1 MVIGYAIICTTVWAV
16 LQTLS
21 EMTIAF
27 PVSGNYIDY
36 TDRWVDPALAFGL
49 GFAEWLGW
57 IAVVGSEA
65 TFFNMLVQFWGG
77 FPEAASLSIFLV
89 VSVVIFSLP
98 NKVFAWFEYITSII
112 KVAIFFLIIAVSIAI
127 LSGAGTQPYAHHGE
141 PWTTLPPFKNGFL
154 GLAQTVLLACW
165 AIGDQVFT
173 GVMGGEAQNPRF
185 SMAHAA
191 KLVPVRVA
199 VFYLVGVSLITVLVP
214 STDSRLMGNTD
225 SPTSPFIIPV
235 EGPGIPVVPSII
247 NAGLIVVVL
256 AMSAESIYLSSRVLR
271 TMAHQRLIP
280 EVLARV
286 DSRGRPRWALFITG
300 LTGVFLTY
308 TNLSPGGQGSTHFS
322 TTNFFQ
328 NLIGLL
334 VIAIFTA
341 SYKLAFRTPW
351 RDPKTAD

>member
-1 MVIGYAIICTTVWAV
+1 M
-16 LQTLS
+16 
-21 EMTIAF
+21 
-27 PVSGNYIDY
+27 
-36 TDRWVDPALAFGL
+36 
-49 GFAEWLGW
+49 
-57 IAVVGSEA
+57 
-65 TFFNMLVQFWGG
+65 
-77 FPEAASLSIFLV
+77 
-89 VSVVIFSLP
+89 VSVIIFSLP
-98 NKVFAWFEYITSII
+98 NKVFAWFEYITSIV
-112 KVAIFFLIIAVSIAI
+112 KVALFFLIIAVSIAI
-127 LSGAGTQPYAHHGE
+127 LSGAGTQPYARHGE

-165 AIGDQVFT
+165 AVGDQVFT

-235 EGPGIPVVPSII
+235 EGAGIPVVPSII

-308 TNLSPGGQGSTHFS
+308 INLSR
-322 TTNFFQ
+322 
-328 NLIGLL
+328 
-334 VIAIFTA
+334 A
-341 SYKLAFRTPW
+341 SSHHPV
-351 RDPKTAD
+351 